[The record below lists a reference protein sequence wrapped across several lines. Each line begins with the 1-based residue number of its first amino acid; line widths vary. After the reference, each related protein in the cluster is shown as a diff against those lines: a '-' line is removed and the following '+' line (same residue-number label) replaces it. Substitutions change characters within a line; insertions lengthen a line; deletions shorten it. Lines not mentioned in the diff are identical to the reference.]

1 MTPRYQI
8 NPADRL
14 ILGGGQILTC
24 KGLTANGYLL
34 QPFGTDLT
42 DHVSFEEFEEARQHP
57 DFRQDPLF
65 YTESHS
71 RARARTLIEGNDE
84 IPVEEMP
91 DVRWREAC
99 VRAFHDEE
107 ARDRRNPPPPDK
119 QRVNRTRVGFNEAMR
134 RAGPQLM
141 QLDCA
146 KKATAK
152 KAAAKG
158 AVQKRPSLT
167 KSGKPRKIRAGQT
180 VQFRSLPGAKTLQ
193 NWTLAYEEA
202 GCHAGACASAT
213 ATAATT
219 NPGSPPTST
228 Q

>member
-1 MTPRYQI
+1 MTPRFQI

-24 KGLTANGYLL
+24 KGLTKDGYLL

-42 DHVSFEEFEEARQHP
+42 DHVSFEQFYEASQHP
-57 DFRQDPLF
+57 DFRQDVLF
-65 YTESHS
+65 YTEPRS
-71 RARARTLIEGNDE
+71 RARARTLIESNDE
-84 IPVEEMP
+84 IPAEELP

-107 ARDRRNPPPPDK
+107 AKDSRNPPPRDD
-119 QRVNRTRVGFNEAMR
+119 QRVNRTPDGFDEAMR
-134 RAGPQLM
+134 RAGPQLK

-152 KAAAKG
+152 GTA
-158 AVQKRPSLT
+158 QKRPSLT

-180 VQFRSLPGAKTLQ
+180 VQFRSLPGWKTLQ
-193 NWTLAYEEA
+193 RWTLAYEEA
-202 GCHAGACASAT
+202 GSYAE
-213 ATAATT
+213 
-219 NPGSPPTST
+219 SPRA
-228 Q
+228 